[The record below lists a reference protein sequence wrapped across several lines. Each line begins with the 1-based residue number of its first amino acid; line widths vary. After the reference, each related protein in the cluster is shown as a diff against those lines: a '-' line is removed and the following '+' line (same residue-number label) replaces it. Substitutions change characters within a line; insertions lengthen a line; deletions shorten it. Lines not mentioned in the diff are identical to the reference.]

1 MIAREYSF
9 TLSRPSVPAGEV
21 IIEFV
26 NRGQDAHNL
35 HVVDAS
41 EESEAEGGAFSS
53 TQPAQHQD
61 QAILLRAGRYTLFCS
76 LPGHRAAGMNATLTV
91 R

>member
-1 MIAREYSF
+1 VIAREYSF

-26 NRGQDAHNL
+26 NRGQDPHNL

-41 EESEAEGGAFSS
+41 EESEADAGAFSS
-53 TQPAQHQD
+53 TQPEQHQD
-61 QAILLRAGRYTLFCS
+61 QAILLRAGSYTLFCS
-76 LPGHRAAGMNATLTV
+76 LPGHRAAGMIATLTV
-91 R
+91 G